1 MRNQYKVL
9 SEKYTRVIETVNSES
24 VWSDGPSTDYRTNK
38 TVNEIIKFSK
48 EIIDILYSANTFE
61 ELEEAAKRA
70 GNFLFTHSGKI
81 VPRETPGKPFSSY
94 GGPAHFQSALDLL
107 DILTHR
113 EIAQRTS
120 DLSNK
125 YLKNLYGEFYKR
137 SANFAHAQAKGVT
150 SLPIGWVPFSGEEE
164 DVKRALKK
172 WIDIRD
178 AAPVIRQAS
187 DDARV
192 NLDI

>member
-113 EIAQRTS
+113 EITQKTS
-120 DLSNK
+120 ELSNK

-137 SANFAHAQAKGVT
+137 STKFANEQAKGRDL
-150 SLPIGWVPFSGEEE
+150 SIGWVPFSGEEE
-164 DVKRALKK
+164 DVKRALKN

-187 DDARV
+187 DDAQV